1 MQVRLLRFHLR
12 QELRAQEHRAIS
24 LTDLTILRIYTSI
37 FYPKRSDA
45 SLRNGWISEPSITTI
60 PSTRRLTNFV
70 LIACL
75 VAAVLQIFITTS
87 AHAADELRSVT
98 VADPYLELR
107 TGPGRGYP
115 IFHVVDRGETVD
127 VIMQRTEWY
136 RVRAANGKEGW
147 VDRAQMELTLQP
159 GGDPVSFKRPGV
171 KEFANAK
178 WEVGLLSG
186 DFGGANIISLYGGY
200 SLNPNVSI
208 EVWGSQILGNFSNG
222 WMGSVNVVHE
232 TWPEWRVSPFFTLG
246 AGVIHTE
253 PKSTIILGQD
263 RTDQIGH
270 VGVGVRIYAAR
281 RFLLRAE
288 YKSYVVFTS
297 RDENEEVEEWKVG
310 FAFFF

>member
-1 MQVRLLRFHLR
+1 M
-12 QELRAQEHRAIS
+12 
-24 LTDLTILRIYTSI
+24 
-37 FYPKRSDA
+37 
-45 SLRNGWISEPSITTI
+45 SEPSITTI
-60 PSTRRLTNFV
+60 PSTSRLTKSAWFG
-70 LIACL
+70 CL
-75 VAAVLQIFITTS
+75 VAVVLQSFLT
-87 AHAADELRSVT
+87 APVRAADEYRSVA
-98 VADPYLELR
+98 VADPYLEMR

-115 IFHVVDRGETVD
+115 IFHVVDRGESVD
-127 VIMQRTEWY
+127 VIMQRTDWY
-136 RVRAANGKEGW
+136 LVRADNGKEGW
-147 VDRAQMELTLQP
+147 VDRSQMEQTLQP
-159 GGDPVSFKRPGV
+159 DGEQVSFEQAKLQD
-171 KEFANAK
+171 FTDAK
-178 WEVGLLSG
+178 WETGVLAG

-200 SLNPNVSI
+200 SINPYVSL

-232 TWPEWRVSPFFTLG
+232 AWPDWRVSPFFTLG

-253 PKSTIILGQD
+253 PKSTIIQGED

-270 VGVGVRIYAAR
+270 VGAGFRIYTTR